1 MADRNIKEW
10 LREVLGQLRNCVEE
24 KVIKLNLIP
33 VHSVLGACRQG
44 RERRT
49 IMSGLR
55 NSIKLRVVVLILAF
69 VGLLTEPA
77 LSKKGRSAS
86 AGGGGAK
93 TRSVG
98 KSSGGARASKAPSAR
113 SSGSIVSQPRGMS
126 SPKPSISVSKPAT
139 GSGDVRN
146 NFGQGIVQNRG
157 FGGGIYQNKPTGSLR
172 NNSVTRFRS
181 SEINVRMNTP
191 AISEPRSSL
200 TFSKPGV
207 SSGAPELLSKP
218 PLVRRERTEVPSRTR
233 ISSARPIIGKPI
245 GSEWPG
251 SVNSRVKPGSSIS
264 SSGTGSGIVS
274 GGGTKPERAERPN
287 KPVVRTDVRI
297 SNEDA
302 ANIGGFIRRGK
313 LESREMEKP
322 LEGNRPQTRQE
333 HRGANRQ
340 NRESRESGETVRNQ
354 HRRNITDRKE
364 EIVSRRVTDRISSEH
379 SGKEPVLQNQQ
390 GARDVVVPKPE
401 RTDTRNRIERRG
413 RDSIVVERSDGSR
426 IHRERGSSR
435 VVYEDRYRAARGTA
449 RDRYHH
455 VYRDHRNNLCYRMI
469 SPRYR
474 YPVYYRWGPWWRYRY
489 VYPYYHRRYVF
500 VSLGG
505 YWPLGYTY
513 LRYHW
518 YPSHYYSWYGY
529 YPIAREVE
537 SDTYNYYTY
546 NYYSSGAVGSDVD
559 RIPTVDHNTFAD
571 VREKLQ
577 QQGPDSETLADTYF
591 DAAVKAFEEGDYA
604 TAAERFADAMELA
617 PEDMIL
623 PFAYLQALFANE
635 KYTDAV
641 GVLRLALAKVSPE
654 EEGVFYAR
662 GLYEDEAVLTE
673 QIERLSEAAEA
684 EPYNSDLQLLLGYH
698 QLGIGETEKARESL
712 ERASQDTE
720 NAASASVLLG
730 LVEKIAAGEADS
742 AEQTAL

>member
-1 MADRNIKEW
+1 MTDRNIKGW
-10 LREVLGQLRNCVEE
+10 LNEVLGQRRNCVEE
-24 KVIKLNLIP
+24 KVFKPNLIP
-33 VHSVLGACRQG
+33 VHSVLGACRQD

-49 IMSGLR
+49 IMSDLR

-86 AGGGGAK
+86 AGRGGARTK
-93 TRSVG
+93 SVG
-98 KSSGGARASKAPSAR
+98 RSSGGARASKAPRAR
-113 SSGSIVSQPRGMS
+113 SSGSKVSKPRGMS
-126 SPKPSISVSKPAT
+126 SPKPSITKSKPAARA
-139 GSGDVRN
+139 SAPRN
-146 NFGQGIVQNRG
+146 NFGQGTVRNRG
-157 FGGGIYQNKPTGSLR
+157 FGGGIRQSKPAGGLR
-172 NNSVTRFRS
+172 SNNTTRFKRS
-181 SEINVRMNTP
+181 
-191 AISEPRSSL
+191 
-200 TFSKPGV
+200 GV
-207 SSGAPELLSKP
+207 T
-218 PLVRRERTEVPSRTR
+218 VRRST
-233 ISSARPIIGKPI
+233 PIVRKP
-245 GSEWPG
+245 
-251 SVNSRVKPGSSIS
+251 RSSIS

-274 GGGTKPERAERPN
+274 GRGTKPERAKRPN

-297 SNEDA
+297 NNKDA
-302 ANIGGFIRRGK
+302 AGIGGFIRNNKR
-313 LESREMEKP
+313 ESRETGKP
-322 LEGNRPQTRQE
+322 FDRSRPQTRQE
-333 HRGANRQ
+333 HRGVNRQ
-340 NRESRESGETVRNQ
+340 NRESREFGETVRN
-354 HRRNITDRKE
+354 RRKRNIPDRKE
-364 EIVSRRVTDRISSEH
+364 EIVSRRVTDRVSSEP
-379 SGKEPVLQNQQ
+379 SGKKPVLQNRRE
-390 GARDVVVPKPE
+390 GRKVVVPK
-401 RTDTRNRIERRG
+401 TDRRVVRNRIERRG
-413 RDSIVVERSDGSR
+413 RGSVVVERSDGSR
-426 IHRERGSSR
+426 IHRKRGSSR
-435 VVYEDRYRAARGTA
+435 VIYEDRYRGARGTH

-455 VYRDHRNNLCYRMI
+455 VYRDRHNRLSHRII
-469 SPRYR
+469 SPRYH
-474 YPVYYRWGPWWRYRY
+474 YPVYYRWGPWWRHRY

-546 NYYSSGAVGSDVD
+546 NYYGSGAVGTDVGG
-559 RIPTVDHNTFAD
+559 IPTVDHNTFAD

-662 GLYEDEAVLTE
+662 GLYEDEAVLIE

-698 QLGIGETEKARESL
+698 QLGIGEIEKAHDSL

-720 NAASASVLLG
+720 NAAAASVLLG